1 MEQNE
6 RKPNTKNV
14 FDEYNKS
21 GEVPANGFTS
31 EQLKSHPK
39 AIAIRKMIGLVEND
53 ILKDAAHVFD
63 DFNVKFKYSSSDNK
77 NFGESAINAMAFKFD
92 GSEKQDLTVSVNFNF
107 AKLGQLADV
116 ELYSAVYK
124 TMYDSLMKKR
134 ELSSNGNEYKFGKQD
149 ELHENEPAINDENF
163 DREGNYVEYPQS
175 ILSYIVKFLK
185 EFFGYEQDASGLD
198 AKAIANFNP
207 NEAYF
212 KCAKRITT
220 NLENGGIAPQDIF
233 DNPAGKNLVA
243 ERCAKIAKVSN
254 SQQASHL
261 IGVFSQKE
269 FNALKS
275 NNPQEIKSFCEK
287 YARSILSQSNI
298 DANAV
303 QITFRPTG
311 AIGSYLDYGNKQEVN
326 ININEIMKKNNPA
339 EVVMTI
345 QHELTH
351 AIDSTANKGVE
362 VGQNDYGLVDNLV
375 GGTKVSEL
383 NENDVVKDE
392 KGENFTKVTSFVKE
406 LKEVCYRINPNE
418 RSARQGELAAIEF
431 MQGLHTDADMQRC
444 IKTSIDSY
452 NRYQTKVLAA
462 VEKAPT
468 MRTEFEN
475 AIKGIVKDGSA
486 TAREIDTMLDYIEK
500 INAKYAGKFDEKQAI
515 ELANKMKEAGA
526 EQEQTQLE

>member
-1 MEQNE
+1 MEQDE
-6 RKPNTKNV
+6 RKTNMKKV
-14 FDEYNKS
+14 LEEYNKA

-31 EQLKSHPK
+31 EQLKTHPK
-39 AIAIRKMIGLVEND
+39 AIAIRKMIGLVEKD
-53 ILKDAAHVFD
+53 IVKDAAHVFD

-77 NFGESAINAMAFKFD
+77 SFGESAINAMAFKID
-92 GSEKQDLTVSVNFNF
+92 GSEKQNLTVSVNFNF
-107 AKLGQLADV
+107 AKLGQLADI

-124 TMYDSLMKKR
+124 TMYEALMKKR
-134 ELSSNGNEYKFGKQD
+134 EMASSDNEFKFGKID
-149 ELHENEPAINDENF
+149 EMQENNPAINDENF
-163 DREGNYVEYPQS
+163 DREGNYVEHPQS
-175 ILSYIVKFLK
+175 ILSYIIKFLK
-185 EFFGYEQDASGLD
+185 EFFGDEQEFD
-198 AKAIANFNP
+198 AKAVSNFNSDK
-207 NEAYF
+207 AYS
-212 KCAKRITT
+212 KCAERIAA
-220 NLENGGIAPQDIF
+220 NIEYGGIAPQDVF

-243 ERCAKIAKVSN
+243 ERCAKVAKVGN

-261 IGVFSQKE
+261 LGVFSKNE

-275 NNPQEIKSFCEK
+275 NNPQEIKNFCEK
-287 YARSILSQSNI
+287 YARSILSQSGI
-298 DANAV
+298 NASEV

-383 NENDVVKDE
+383 NESDVVKDE
-392 KGENFTKVTSFVKE
+392 NGDNFAKVTSFVKE

-444 IKTSIDSY
+444 IKDSIDSY

-462 VEKAPT
+462 VEKVPT

-486 TAREIDTMLDYIEK
+486 TAREIDKMLNYIDK
-500 INAKYAGKFDEKQAI
+500 INVKYAGKFDEKQAI